1 VRLAFAPARLPHHD
15 LKRPS
20 ENLPSSRGIYDEA
33 HLSKADRQK
42 KGITM
47 AFDLATMDL
56 ALSHEQPPFHD
67 KDITIVMFQ
76 LVCVPIVEF
85 SADQSCKHECD
96 LIAFG
101 NLTQRT
107 DGRSYLQL
115 HDAST
120 HQDDDT
126 VLDDAV
132 DGRCSVTAD
141 ELTGRERPG
150 TSSIMLT

>member
-1 VRLAFAPARLPHHD
+1 
-15 LKRPS
+15 
-20 ENLPSSRGIYDEA
+20 
-33 HLSKADRQK
+33 
-42 KGITM
+42 M

-56 ALSHEQPPFHD
+56 ARSHEQPPFHD

-76 LVCVPIVEF
+76 LVCVPIVD

-120 HQDDDT
+120 HQGGDT

-132 DGRCSVTAD
+132 DGRCFVTAD
-141 ELTGRERPG
+141 ELTRRERPG
-150 TSSIMLT
+150 QSSTLWAPGNSDR